1 MAALFDSHSKHFHPK
16 HSHPHFSLH
25 IDRRWVGAATALAAI
40 AAMAFIVVTPSK
52 KAPASD
58 LANAPVFALPIDTT
72 FSP

>member
-1 MAALFDSHSKHFHPK
+1 MAALFDSHSKHFHP
-16 HSHPHFSLH
+16 HLSFH
-25 IDRRWVGAATALAAI
+25 IDRRVLAVAAALAAI

-58 LANAPVFALPIDTT
+58 LTNAPVFALPIDTT